1 MNIIVAGA
9 GEVGV
14 HLAKMLSR
22 EKHNIVVV
30 DQKEDVL
37 ENLNSNYDLMTVLGS
52 PTSLSA
58 LKDAG
63 CNASTDL
70 FIAVTPEESRNLTAC
85 ILAAKLG
92 VKKTVA
98 RVENPEYLHPEQK
111 AFFEQLGIDSLICP
125 EILAAKEIADSL
137 VRPWVRQ
144 WYEFNNGTL
153 ILIGVKVRA
162 GANIIGKELMNLF
175 THDESC
181 RIAAIKRGKDT
192 IIPGG
197 RDIIQTDDMVYFITT
212 REHVET
218 VRKMAD
224 KPHTEVHKVMIMGGS
239 RIAMLTTERIA
250 EQFAVKILE
259 ANKER
264 SEMVKER
271 LGSKAMVILGDGRD
285 IDLLHD
291 EGIEQVEAYIALTG
305 NSETNI
311 LSCLAA
317 KRFQVQRTVA
327 EVENNDY
334 IPLAEGLDIGIVI
347 NKKLIAA
354 GHIYQMMLDADVSN
368 MKCLTF
374 ADAEVAEFVVKE
386 GAKITKSKVMDLR
399 LPENIGIGGLTRD
412 NKGIIVYGNTQI
424 LPGDRVVLFC
434 PSTYLRKVEKF
445 FK

>member
-14 HLAKMLSR
+14 HLAKMLSK

-30 DQKEDVL
+30 DPKEEIL
-37 ENLNSNYDLMTVLGS
+37 QNLNSYYDLMTVTGS

-58 LKDAG
+58 LKEAG
-63 CNASTDL
+63 CSSSIDL

-98 RVENPEYLHPEQK
+98 RVENPEYLHPEQR

-125 EILAAKEIADSL
+125 EILAAREIADSL

-144 WYEFNNGTL
+144 WHEFNKGKL
-153 ILIGVKVRA
+153 ILIGVKLREGSTIV
-162 GANIIGKELMNLF
+162 GQELMNLF
-175 THDESC
+175 GHNESC

-197 RDIIQTDDMVYFITT
+197 QDKIEIGDMVYFITT
-212 REHVET
+212 QDYVEK
-218 VRKMAD
+218 VRKMAG
-224 KPHTEVHKVMIMGGS
+224 KPHTEVHNVMIMGGS
-239 RIAMLTTERIA
+239 RIAMLTAELIA
-250 EQFAVKILE
+250 DKFKVKILE
-259 ANKER
+259 INKER
-264 SEMVKER
+264 SDLVKER
-271 LGSKAMVILGDGRD
+271 LGSKAMVIWGDGRD
-285 IDLLHD
+285 IDLLYD
-291 EGIEQVEAYIALTG
+291 EGIENTEAYIALTD

-317 KRFQVQRTVA
+317 KRFKVQRSVA

-334 IPLAEGLDIGIVI
+334 IPLAEGMDIGIVI

-354 GHIYQMMLDADVSN
+354 GHIYQMMLEADVSN

-386 GAKITKSKVMDLR
+386 GAKITKSIVMDLR
-399 LPENIGIGGLTRD
+399 LPKNVSIGGLTRG
-412 NKGIIVYGNTQI
+412 NQGIIVYGNTQI
-424 LPGDRVVLFC
+424 LAGDRVVIFC
-434 PSTYLRKVEKF
+434 PGSYLQKVEKY

>member
-14 HLAKMLSR
+14 HLAKMLSK
-22 EKHNIVVV
+22 ENHNIIVL
-30 DQKEDVL
+30 DEKEEIL
-37 ENLNSNYDLMTVLGS
+37 ENLNSNYDLMTVIGS
-52 PTSLSA
+52 PTCLSA

-63 CNASTDL
+63 CSSSTDL
-70 FIAVTPEESRNLTAC
+70 FIAVTPEESRNLTSC
-85 ILAAKLG
+85 ILASKLG

-98 RVENPEYLHPEQK
+98 RIENAEYLHPDQK
-111 AFFEQLGIDSLICP
+111 AFFEQLGISSLICP
-125 EILAAKEIADSL
+125 EILAAREIADSL
-137 VRPWVRQ
+137 IRPWVRQ
-144 WYEFNNGTL
+144 WHEFNNGTL
-153 ILIGVKVRA
+153 ILIGVKVREEA
-162 GANIIGKELMNLF
+162 KIVGKELMTLF
-175 THDESC
+175 THNESC

-197 RDIIQTDDMVYFITT
+197 HDKIETGDMVYFVTT
-212 REHVET
+212 KDYIET
-218 VRKMAD
+218 VRKMAG
-224 KPHTEVHKVMIMGGS
+224 KPHTEVRNVMIMGGS
-239 RIAMLTTERIA
+239 RIAMLTAEKIA
-250 EQFAVKILE
+250 HKFDVKILE
-259 ANKER
+259 VKKER
-264 SEMVKER
+264 SDMVKER
-271 LGSKAMVILGDGRD
+271 LRSKAMVILGDGRD

-291 EGIEQVEAYIALTG
+291 EGIEHVEAYIALTG

-374 ADAEVAEFVVKE
+374 ADAEVAEFVVRE

-399 LPENIGIGGLTRD
+399 LPENVSIGGLTRGS
-412 NKGIIVYGNTQI
+412 KGIIVYGNTQI

-434 PSTYLRKVEKF
+434 PSAYLHKVEKF